1 VTKNDLLANGH
12 FTFIE
17 KTGARHHVRIDF
29 KAAEHPYPAQRFVYL
44 VNGNGQ
50 QYYTGKLRPNG
61 GLKWT
66 DKSKIP
72 EDAPLFKLLHRTL
85 KAVHEGR
92 HNEVT
97 KAGYRFLRG
106 TPLENEEGAKAAPTS
121 TPEPKKEE
129 PRPTALA
136 PDRKRPDIG
145 RCVLLFYYIPMVQH
159 NGRLQD
165 LVGNPSATLRRI
177 GIRLDGSVWCI
188 QESRVPWPIVDT
200 MLKAEGPNLERVTC
214 HVVKFDKEDNDR
226 LTEIATN
233 YLKDE
238 LSEVQKRLLASV
250 HNAETAYLE
259 AIEGGTGANKALT
272 TFQKRVAA
280 AVGSARRY
288 REDYTQAAR
297 NFGVSADLGS
307 NFTKVGTL
315 VEAIGSLA
323 KDRAASYAKAVELAK
338 GTELET
344 AAKDGDVPVEVLI
357 DRLEEEGKDVSE
369 LRTAFGHAEEYDLTT
384 AE

>member
-1 VTKNDLLANGH
+1 MTKNELLLNGH
-12 FTFIE
+12 FTLVE
-17 KTGARHHVRIDF
+17 KTGKRHHIRIDF
-29 KAAEHPYPAQRFVYL
+29 KAAERPYPSARFVYL
-44 VNGNGQ
+44 VNPDGQ
-50 QYYTGKLRPNG
+50 QFYVGKLRPNG

-66 DKSKIP
+66 YNSRLP
-72 EDAPLFKLLHRTL
+72 EDAPLFKLLNRTL
-85 KAVHEGR
+85 RAVSEGR
-92 HNEVT
+92 YAEVEN
-97 KAGYRFLRG
+97 AGYRFLQG
-106 TPLENEEGAKAAPTS
+106 TPLENEEGAKAAP

-177 GIRLDGSVWCI
+177 GIRLDGSVWCV

-214 HVVKFDKEDNDR
+214 HVVKFDKEDNER
-226 LTEIATN
+226 LVTIATN

-238 LSEVQKRLLASV
+238 LAEVQKRLLASV

-297 NFGVSADLGS
+297 NFGVSGDLNT

-338 GTELET
+338 GTELEV

-357 DRLEEEGKDVSE
+357 DRLEEEGKDTSE
-369 LRTAFGHAEEYDLTT
+369 LRAAFGHAEEYDLTT

>member
-12 FTFIE
+12 FTFVE
-17 KTGARHHVRIDF
+17 KTGARHHVRVDF
-29 KAAEHPYPAQRFVYL
+29 KPAEHPYPAQRFVYL
-44 VNGNGQ
+44 VNPDGQ
-50 QYYTGKLRPNG
+50 QFYTGKLRPNG

-66 DKSKIP
+66 DKSRLP

-85 KAVHEGR
+85 KDVHEGR
-92 HNEVT
+92 HNEVVN
-97 KAGYRFLRG
+97 AGYRFLRG
-106 TPLENEEGAKAAPTS
+106 TPLENEEKTKAAP

-145 RCVLLFYYIPMVQH
+145 RCVLLFYYTPIIYQP
-159 NGRLQD
+159 GLAPRD
-165 LVGNPSATLRRI
+165 LYPNQSCNLRKI
-177 GIRLDGSVWCI
+177 GIRLDGSVWCL
-188 QESRVPWPIVDT
+188 QETRVPWPIVDE
-200 MLKAEGPNLERVTC
+200 MLKAVGPNGERMTV

-226 LTEIATN
+226 LTEIAKN

-238 LSEVQKRLLASV
+238 LAKVQKRLLASV

-259 AIEGGTGANKALT
+259 AIEGGTGANEALT

-307 NFTKVGTL
+307 NFSKVGTL
-315 VEAIGSLA
+315 VEALGSLA

-338 GTELET
+338 GTELAV
-344 AAKDGDVPVEVLI
+344 AAAEGDVPVEVLI

-384 AE
+384 TE